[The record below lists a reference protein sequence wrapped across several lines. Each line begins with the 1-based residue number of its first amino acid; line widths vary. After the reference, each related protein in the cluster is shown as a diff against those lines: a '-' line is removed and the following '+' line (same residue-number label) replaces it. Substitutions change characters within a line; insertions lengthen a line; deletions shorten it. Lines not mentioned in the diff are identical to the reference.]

1 MISQLTK
8 KHDFDMVFDSQKVF
22 RNILYAMS
30 NPGKVVDIKERT
42 DKLFGNYRTF
52 LTIAM
57 TLLDNEV
64 SFNACDN
71 DLLTKDIASLTLAK
85 WERMEAADFIFIRES
100 VHMEYVI
107 ENAKYG
113 TLADPHKS
121 ATIIIHDDNVPVC
134 NIILSGPGIDRQ
146 KEISS
151 SQIVKD
157 AIIMRD
163 AQCYEYPQGID
174 FLFVAGDGGLFAIS
188 RLTRMEVQ

>member
-121 ATIIIHDDNVPVC
+121 ATIIIHDDNEPVC